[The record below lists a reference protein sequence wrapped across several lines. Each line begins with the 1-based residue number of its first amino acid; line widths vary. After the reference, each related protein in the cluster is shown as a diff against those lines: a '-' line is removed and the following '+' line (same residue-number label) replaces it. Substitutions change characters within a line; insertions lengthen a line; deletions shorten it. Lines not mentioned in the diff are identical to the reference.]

1 MDKLRQANYTTIF
14 DSVLFRFF
22 LQLLWQRYLLFTD
35 KKNTLV
41 KGRPNSALATLQQNA
56 RAMNILGSSLE
67 SRMNLIISNKGS
79 IEEYQDL
86 ARVLDLVK
94 KAEMVLNAISDR
106 KESAQYLEEFI
117 TIINNVALSM
127 GEVSNDIDDTIVVA
141 GALLSQLHGAI
152 SKLSTGALPDSWDE
166 IEPSL
171 FAELSTIVAPGEAHA
186 PRESTVTGASE
197 KKEGGGGGGEEEGGK
212 GQEQAKGVMA

>member
-1 MDKLRQANYTTIF
+1 
-14 DSVLFRFF
+14 
-22 LQLLWQRYLLFTD
+22 LLSTN

-41 KGRPNSALATLQQNA
+41 KERAKSALATLQQNA

-79 IEEYQDL
+79 IEDYQDL
-86 ARVLDLVK
+86 ARVLELVK
-94 KAEMVLNAISDR
+94 KGEMVLNAISDR

-127 GEVSNDIDDTIVVA
+127 GEVRNDIDDTIVVA

-152 SKLSTGALPDSWDE
+152 SKLPTGALPDSWDE
-166 IEPSL
+166 IEPSI
-171 FAELSTIVAPGEAHA
+171 FAELSTILAQGEAHA
-186 PRESTVTGASE
+186 PRESTVTGA
-197 KKEGGGGGGEEEGGK
+197 
-212 GQEQAKGVMA
+212 